1 MLYSLLQIVIF
12 NVFDIKEYV
21 YLPLTL
27 HVLGINTICVK
38 H

>member
-1 MLYSLLQIVIF
+1 
-12 NVFDIKEYV
+12 VFDIKEYM

-27 HVLGINTICVK
+27 HVLGINTIYVK